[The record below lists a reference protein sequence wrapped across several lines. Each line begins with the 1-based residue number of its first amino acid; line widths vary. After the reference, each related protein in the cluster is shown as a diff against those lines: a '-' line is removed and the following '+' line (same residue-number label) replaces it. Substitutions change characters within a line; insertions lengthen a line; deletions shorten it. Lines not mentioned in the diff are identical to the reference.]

1 MIEFFN
7 SLPVYTSALV
17 SALLWALSAPI
28 LNEGITR
35 IPKTQLASGL
45 VVGLFA
51 ALSTGS
57 LFLFAIQPSVLE
69 ISNFNAYIAL
79 AGVFTYLIGT
89 GLYYA
94 SAHAFSGRTEYA
106 SQFAKIKPIFSVL
119 LAMLVLNEIITS
131 YSWVSLCLI
140 LMAVVILA
148 KGADSG
154 LFSWRAF
161 VLGMLAALS
170 WAIGEIFV
178 KLGIEPESALQ
189 GTFFALASAT
199 LLLAPV
205 AVIMIIKTPVLSYS
219 RIWIVPFL
227 GHGVLSFGIAYTA
240 FFYSIAFLGMA
251 QTVLINA
258 FWPALAMLFGCG
270 VAMLRKGKCK
280 VHVSI
285 WIAIALLMAG
295 SGVQILGLK

>member
-51 ALSTGS
+51 ALTTGS
-57 LFLFAIQPSVLE
+57 LFLFVIQPSVLE